1 MDEQTEA
8 IDLMRSITSKLIRN
22 QANTMQN
29 LNLNQ
34 QQGRTLQYIGLH
46 EGLIQKDLADAF
58 LLRGA
63 TISSML
69 QGLEQKGYIERR
81 VPSDN
86 ERQKQIFLSERG
98 SKVLA
103 DVNQV
108 FIDSQK
114 KLKQTIND
122 KEYQELIRLLRA
134 VNQNM

>member
-1 MDEQTEA
+1 
-8 IDLMRSITSKLIRN
+8 
-22 QANTMQN
+22 MQN